1 MVTQRSFGLFDRAGL
16 ESGNFLNWAY
26 VPAGR
31 AEKTYGKVVQRTHW
45 PNGTASNGSRTF
57 VRCREETTAA
67 GRLRCL
73 RAAPTEALM
82 RAAASSTAPDDDTW
96 NSGQW
101 GPVVDGVELLHPPSQ
116 LLAEG
121 LVANVP
127 VLIGSNADEGSGCVR
142 TCVRACVR
150 GLWVALNTHTCMSGV
165 VPMRP
170 CMRVRKACRVWR
182 RTEALGRRFIT
193 NTSQMSYPLPINISK
208 RAFDRWLE
216 VSFLHQ
222 IFRGNRSA
230 LQAAKALYPEWRA
243 PAGSSLPSRP
253 SEHSPWRAAE
263 QILTVRAAFPSLPL
277 WQLPLPTEI
286 CTCHACVLVKE
297 LRVKTR
303 TGLHVHVSVTQ
314 ERRVAGSCTSHAPP
328 WQPTRGGAS
337 STSSA
342 GVSVLLLAPA
352 LGERTPTGTCLYLF
366 LSGRS

>member
-31 AEKTYGKVVQRTHW
+31 AETTYGKVVQRTHW
-45 PNGTASNGSRTF
+45 PNGTALNGSRTF

-142 TCVRACVR
+142 TCARAWIVGCAIHIYMCVGR
-150 GLWVALNTHTCMSGV
+150 GAHVAMH
-165 VPMRP
+165 
-170 CMRVRKACRVWR
+170 ACA
-182 RTEALGRRFIT
+182 EGGQLKHLG
-193 NTSQMSYPLPINISK
+193 
-208 RAFDRWLE
+208 
-216 VSFLHQ
+216 
-222 IFRGNRSA
+222 
-230 LQAAKALYPEWRA
+230 
-243 PAGSSLPSRP
+243 AGSS
-253 SEHSPWRAAE
+253 
-263 QILTVRAAFPSLPL
+263 
-277 WQLPLPTEI
+277 
-286 CTCHACVLVKE
+286 
-297 LRVKTR
+297 
-303 TGLHVHVSVTQ
+303 
-314 ERRVAGSCTSHAPP
+314 
-328 WQPTRGGAS
+328 
-337 STSSA
+337 
-342 GVSVLLLAPA
+342 
-352 LGERTPTGTCLYLF
+352 RTP
-366 LSGRS
+366 RR